1 MIRGPMPKSPLL
13 VDRLL
18 KTPHLEKIVPHL
30 QPEVL
35 HRVIQACT
43 LEDCADLIA
52 MATPAQIS
60 RVLDLDLWRVRGR
73 GSDEQLDAG
82 RFGTW
87 LEVLMESGAEV
98 AAEKVMGLDLSLVT
112 TGLAQ
117 HAAVYVGAAISSY
130 TMLDGTE
137 VAGRTLRGDLGSEI
151 GGYAIQSRRSPAWHA
166 IVELLAFLHAEH
178 SEYFHRLMSGCVRL
192 SGGEWEEDGFHALLQ
207 DKEQDLFDLG
217 AEREERR
224 EKQGYVT
231 PAQAR
236 AFLQESRHVRL
247 DRDLPPPSPI
257 VDAYFRAIGVAALP
271 AEEPMVAPQ
280 PGEILAEPEPGAM
293 AEVLDVLR
301 EAGVLTP
308 PARGLLLEGETSQTS
323 RLASIHDYLA
333 SHAGGEE
340 EIGYLANTLLAGC
353 VVQGRAFTPQEAFD
367 AATAICNLGLENW
380 PNRWPHGGLIRAFQ
394 AGWSVLYRDVCV
406 VTVKRLV
413 HVLADLDCIDRDIQL
428 QIKALRRDLN
438 RHLADRAPWRARESL
453 EVIVMLDAAC
463 WAALCGLIDECPVLH
478 GAVGAAG
485 RHCHTID
492 SSQFEFIS
500 ENSQIAAVHEF
511 LDSLASVL
519 TL

>member
-1 MIRGPMPKSPLL
+1 MICGPMPKSPLL

-18 KTPHLEKIVPHL
+18 KTPHLEQIVPHL

-73 GSDEQLDAG
+73 GTDEQLDAA

-87 LEVLMESGAEV
+87 LEVLMDSGAEV
-98 AAEKVMGLDLSLVT
+98 AAEKVIGLDLSLVT

-137 VAGRTLRGDLGSEI
+137 VAGRTLGGDLGCEI

-166 IVELLAFLHAEH
+166 IVKLLAFLHAEH
-178 SEYFHRLMSGCVRL
+178 SAYFHRLMSGCVRL

-207 DKEQDLFDLG
+207 DKEQDLFDLA

-224 EKQGYVT
+224 EKKGKVG
-231 PAQAR
+231 PPQAR
-236 AFLQESRHVRL
+236 PFLPEARHARL
-247 DRDLPPPSPI
+247 GPGPPPPSPV

-271 AEEPMVAPQ
+271 EEEPLVSPQ
-280 PGEILAEPEPGAM
+280 PGEILAQPEPGAM

-308 PARGLLLEGETSQTS
+308 PARGFLLAGETS
-323 RLASIHDYLA
+323 
-333 SHAGGEE
+333 
-340 EIGYLANTLLAGC
+340 
-353 VVQGRAFTPQEAFD
+353 
-367 AATAICNLGLENW
+367 
-380 PNRWPHGGLIRAFQ
+380 
-394 AGWSVLYRDVCV
+394 
-406 VTVKRLV
+406 
-413 HVLADLDCIDRDIQL
+413 
-428 QIKALRRDLN
+428 
-438 RHLADRAPWRARESL
+438 
-453 EVIVMLDAAC
+453 
-463 WAALCGLIDECPVLH
+463 
-478 GAVGAAG
+478 
-485 RHCHTID
+485 
-492 SSQFEFIS
+492 
-500 ENSQIAAVHEF
+500 
-511 LDSLASVL
+511 
-519 TL
+519 

>member
-1 MIRGPMPKSPLL
+1 MPKSPLL

-18 KTPHLEKIVPHL
+18 KTAHLEKIVPHL

-73 GSDEQLDAG
+73 GTDEQLDAG

-87 LEVLMESGAEV
+87 LEVLMESGPEV

-137 VAGRTLRGDLGSEI
+137 VAGRTLGGDLGCEI

-178 SEYFHRLMSGCVRL
+178 SAYFHRLMSGCVRL

-207 DKEQDLFDLG
+207 DKEQDLFDLA
-217 AEREERR
+217 AEREQRR
-224 EKQGYVT
+224 EKQGYVA

-247 DRDLPPPSPI
+247 DRDPPPTSPI
-257 VDAYFRAIGVAALP
+257 AEAYFRAIGVAALP
-271 AEEPMVAPQ
+271 EQEPVVAPQ
-280 PGEILAEPEPGAM
+280 PGEIRAEPEPGAM

-308 PARGLLLEGETSQTS
+308 PARGLL
-323 RLASIHDYLA
+323 
-333 SHAGGEE
+333 HAGGEE
-340 EIGYLANTLLAGC
+340 EIAYLANTLLAGC

-380 PNRWPHGGLIRAFQ
+380 PNRWPHAGLVRAFQ

-413 HVLADLDCIDRDIQL
+413 HVLADVDCMDRDIQL
-428 QIKALRRDLN
+428 QLNALRRDLK
-438 RHLADRAPWRARESL
+438 RHLADRAPWRAREGL

-478 GAVGAAG
+478 GAVGASG

-492 SSQFEFIS
+492 SSQFEFIC
-500 ENSQIAAVHEF
+500 ENSQIAAVQEF
-511 LDSLASVL
+511 LDSLASML